1 MASLELRNV
10 QKSYGN
16 SQIATLKDIAL
27 KIDAGE
33 FLILVGP
40 SGCGKST
47 LMNCIAGLE
56 NITGGEILVDGED
69 ISQASPK
76 DRDIAMVFQSYALY
90 PTMSVRDNIAFG
102 LKMRKVPAAKIE
114 EEVARVAKLLQIE
127 PLLERKPSQLSGGQQ
142 QRVAMGRALAR
153 RPKIYLFDEPLSNLD
168 AKLRVEMRTEI
179 KLMHQRLKTTTVY
192 VTHDQIEAMTLGDK
206 VAVMKDG
213 VIQQFGT
220 PHEIY
225 NNPANLFVASFI
237 GSPPMNFVPLR
248 IRQRDGRWVGVLNSE
263 QGSCELPLPITSDE
277 GLRDRELILGIRPE
291 QIGLSNGSA
300 ADLSLLVDIEV
311 VEPTG
316 PDTLVVFALNQV
328 KACCRLAP
336 DQAPRWGDAQ
346 PAVRS
351 AQGPAVRRPERR
363 TAGPGAA
370 CSHARKQGH
379 AAGFQ
384 RSGAGA
390 VRYRPALP
398 AGWG

>member
-16 SQIATLKDIAL
+16 SQVATLKDIAL

-102 LKMRKVPAAKIE
+102 LKMRKVSAAKIE

-127 PLLERKPSQLSGGQQ
+127 PLLARKPSQLSGGQQ

-213 VIQQFGT
+213 VTQQFGT

-237 GSPPMNFVPLR
+237 GSPPMNFVALR

-263 QGSCELPLPITSDE
+263 QGSCELPLPITSDD

-291 QIGLSNGSA
+291 QIGLAPAGSA
-300 ADLSLLVDIEV
+300 DFSLAVDIEV

-316 PDTLVVFALNQV
+316 PDTLVVFTLNQV

-336 DQAPRWGDAQ
+336 DQAPRVGETLNLQFDPRKALLFDAQ
-346 PAVRS
+346 TGERLGVVQPEPVRES
-351 AQGPAVRRPERR
+351 KITRLV
-363 TAGPGAA
+363 
-370 CSHARKQGH
+370 SN
-379 AAGFQ
+379 
-384 RSGAGA
+384 GAGTA
-390 VRYRPALP
+390 Q
-398 AGWG
+398 

>member
-102 LKMRKVPAAKIE
+102 LKMRKVPAAKID

-263 QGSCELPLPITSDE
+263 KGSCELPLPITSDE

-336 DQAPRWGDAQ
+336 DQAPRVGETLNLQFDPRKVLLFDAQ
-346 PAVRS
+346 SGERLGL
-351 AQGPAVRRPERR
+351 AQPVATRESKVTRLVSNG
-363 TAGPGAA
+363 AGPV
-370 CSHARKQGH
+370 Q
-379 AAGFQ
+379 
-384 RSGAGA
+384 
-390 VRYRPALP
+390 
-398 AGWG
+398 

>member
-102 LKMRKVPAAKIE
+102 LKMRKVSAAKIE

-127 PLLERKPSQLSGGQQ
+127 PLLARKPAQLSGGQQ

-263 QGSCELPLPITSDE
+263 QGSCELPLPITSDD

-291 QIGLSNGSA
+291 QIGLAPAGSA
-300 ADLSLLVDIEV
+300 DFSLAVDIEV

-316 PDTLVVFALNQV
+316 PDTLVVFTLNQV

-336 DQAPRWGDAQ
+336 DQAPRVWETLNLQFDPRKALLFDAQ
-346 PAVRS
+346 TGERLGVVQPEPVRES
-351 AQGPAVRRPERR
+351 KITRLV
-363 TAGPGAA
+363 
-370 CSHARKQGH
+370 SN
-379 AAGFQ
+379 
-384 RSGAGA
+384 GAGTA
-390 VRYRPALP
+390 Q
-398 AGWG
+398 

>member
-10 QKSYGN
+10 HKSYGN

-225 NNPANLFVASFI
+225 NDPANLFVASFI

-263 QGSCELPLPITSDE
+263 QGSCELPLPITTDD

-291 QIGLSNGSA
+291 QIGLAGVGT
-300 ADLSLLVDIEV
+300 ADFSLAVDIEV

-316 PDTLVVFALNQV
+316 PDTLVVFTLNQV
-328 KACCRLAP
+328 KACCRLTP
-336 DQAPRWGDAQ
+336 DQAPRVGETLNLQFDPRKALLFDAQ
-346 PAVRS
+346 TGERLGVVQPEPVRES
-351 AQGPAVRRPERR
+351 KVTRLV
-363 TAGPGAA
+363 
-370 CSHARKQGH
+370 SN
-379 AAGFQ
+379 
-384 RSGAGA
+384 GAGTA
-390 VRYRPALP
+390 Q
-398 AGWG
+398 